1 MDLNERAVA
10 AVPEGPPGTRGG
22 GDGGAETPPP
32 PASWPQGA
40 RLCKPVANTE
50 ASLPAL
56 GRRWTALS
64 LKLTR
69 PGTPRRLPGDTG
81 NQAQLSPGA
90 DDLLMNRVLGRPGG
104 RPHGVQRGGLLATTT
119 GQPAPPGPHCPHWAQ
134 GDLVAAGLGGRLPPR
149 LACLLQVPG
158 PPLTSPT
165 PISCPVSPS

>member
-1 MDLNERAVA
+1 MDLYQSLVTVNPVTLIAQICNLFIQLFLAKKFFLDKVKAILDQRREAADKEITDAKAAHAEAEAIKQTYEQNMKEARA
-10 AVPEGPPGTRGG
+10 
-22 GDGGAETPPP
+22 
-32 PASWPQGA
+32 
-40 RLCKPVANTE
+40 K
-50 ASLPAL
+50 
-56 GRRWTALS
+56 
-64 LKLTR
+64 
-69 PGTPRRLPGDTG
+69 
-81 NQAQLSPGA
+81 A

-158 PPLTSPT
+158 PPLTPPT